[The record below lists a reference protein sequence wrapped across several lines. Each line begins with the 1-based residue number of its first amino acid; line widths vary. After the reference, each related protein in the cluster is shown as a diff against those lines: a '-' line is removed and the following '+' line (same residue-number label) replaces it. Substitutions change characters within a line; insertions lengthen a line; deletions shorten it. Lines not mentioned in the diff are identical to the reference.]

1 MNDYQKDVR
10 DNLLINYYFIWRV
23 IYEILD
29 INIKVITHINFMC
42 R

>member
-1 MNDYQKDVR
+1 MNDYKKDIR
-10 DNLLINYYFIWRV
+10 DNLLINYYFIWCV

-29 INIKVITHINFMC
+29 INIIVITHINFMC

>member
-1 MNDYQKDVR
+1 MNDYKKHVR

-29 INIKVITHINFMC
+29 INIIVITHL
-42 R
+42 